1 MFDGEEP
8 FTLHCIYA
16 TYHRCIYRVVTLIT
30 ANEELP
36 LSRDDYWLMFKQ
48 SKETATRKQCK
59 RHNEEKYLGKVPFQG
74 DLHHSFDEFLK
85 ITRNV
90 FGFWPYKVEH
100 RHPIT
105 SLNHC

>member
-8 FTLHCIYA
+8 FVLHCIYA
-16 TYHRCIYRVVTLIT
+16 TYHGYIYSALTVIT

-48 SKETATRKQCK
+48 CKEIAIRKQCK
-59 RHNEEKYLGKVPFQG
+59 RRNEEKYLGKVPFQD
-74 DLHHSFDEFLK
+74 DLRRSFDEFLK

-90 FGFWPYKVEH
+90 FGFWPYKVENG
-100 RHPIT
+100 RPIN
-105 SLNHC
+105 SFNHG